1 MKKTSPS
8 RAIAARD
15 AYLELMRV
23 HEALRKGS
31 DALFKAQG
39 LTQAQ
44 FNVLRILRGAP
55 EEGLSTAEVGARL
68 VNRLPDVTRLVDRME
83 AAGLVQRRRSTED
96 RRVVMV
102 TLTAGGRA
110 LVDSLDDPVLELH
123 LDQFAGLSG
132 AKLRTLLS
140 LLQELRGALP
150 A

>member
-1 MKKTSPS
+1 MKTSPS
-8 RAIAARD
+8 RAVAARD

-31 DALFKAQG
+31 DALFKAHG

-55 EEGLSTAEVGARL
+55 EEGLPTAEVGARL

-83 AAGLVQRRRSTED
+83 ASGLVQRRRSTED
-96 RRVVMV
+96 RRVVIV
-102 TLTAGGRA
+102 TLTAGGKA

-123 LDQFAGLSG
+123 LGQFAGLSG
-132 AKLRTLLS
+132 AKLEALLA
-140 LLQELRGALP
+140 LLQELRASLP